1 MYAPLKL
8 VSTYL
13 GTHFNRLKSA
23 LRHANF
29 MVVRQ
34 QWANLRL
41 SLIFINRQ
49 LRGQTSR
56 TEFSGEWGTL
66 CCKQSVP
73 RPDSASTSLWRR
85 QLDSAQTQ
93 IKYCR

>member
-13 GTHFNRLKSA
+13 GTHFNRLTSA

-34 QWANLRL
+34 QWARSGHSDNEKSVVIYKITYCRFILG
-41 SLIFINRQ
+41 INR
-49 LRGQTSR
+49 
-56 TEFSGEWGTL
+56 
-66 CCKQSVP
+66 C
-73 RPDSASTSLWRR
+73 A
-85 QLDSAQTQ
+85 
-93 IKYCR
+93 